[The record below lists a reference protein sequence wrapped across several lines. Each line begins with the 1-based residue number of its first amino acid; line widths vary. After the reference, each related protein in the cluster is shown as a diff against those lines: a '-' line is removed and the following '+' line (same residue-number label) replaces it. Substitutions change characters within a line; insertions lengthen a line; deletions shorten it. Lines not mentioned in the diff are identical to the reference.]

1 MQFSYSA
8 IWDDTIRLT
17 RQHLPLLV
25 AIAGVFI
32 FLPSLILAVMLPPPE
47 PSGVSADRMLQTL
60 IDHWQRV
67 APWYVLGTLVTMIGT
82 AAMLKLV
89 FSRDVTVAAA
99 LAFGLAL
106 LPFLFLLQV
115 LVSVIL
121 LIGFILLIIPCL
133 YLVGRLAPAVALM
146 VAENRRNPIE
156 TISRSFAITKGRGW
170 AVFGLVFIVG
180 IVGGISV
187 GVVNAL
193 LGIVFHL
200 TASNELATLLMA
212 VVSCALSAAFA
223 TLIVMLYAAIYRAL
237 TESDSVA
244 AAFE

>member
-17 RQHLPLLV
+17 RQHFPLLV

-32 FLPSLILAVMLPPPE
+32 FLPSLILAVMLPPAE
-47 PSGVSADRMLQTL
+47 LSGLSPDRMIQAMM
-60 IDHWQRV
+60 DHWQRV
-67 APWYVLGTLVTMIGT
+67 APWYVLGTLVTMVGT
-82 AAMLKLV
+82 AAMLRLV
-89 FSRDVTVAAA
+89 FARDVTVGAA

-106 LPFLFLLQV
+106 LPFYFLLQ
-115 LVSVIL
+115 LLISVIL
-121 LIGFILLIIPCL
+121 LIGFILLIVPCL
-133 YLVGRLAPAVALM
+133 YLVGRLAPAAALM
-146 VAENRRNPIE
+146 VAEKRRNPLD

-187 GVVNAL
+187 GVANTL

-200 TASNELATLLMA
+200 AAGRELATLLMA
-212 VVSCALSAAFA
+212 IVSCALSAAFA

-237 TESDSVA
+237 TASDPVA